1 MNLKFTA
8 SAALL
13 AIALSA
19 ASAQEAPKAPE
30 YEFTVIKENP
40 ITSIKNQYR
49 PSSLPP
55 VPLGPSLDLLAN
67 SSRRIALWTGEES
80 RGGFQA
86 CL

>member
-30 YEFTVIKENP
+30 Y
-40 ITSIKNQYR
+40 
-49 PSSLPP
+49 
-55 VPLGPSLDLLAN
+55 
-67 SSRRIALWTGEES
+67 
-80 RGGFQA
+80 
-86 CL
+86 